1 MTWKYSIAHY
11 WQYGKMLVYF
21 DVYLEHY
28 LLIFIFI
35 SELLSYLI
43 VEPKFSPLAGS
54 SRPGSSLSGQL
65 RRQWWR
71 RDSVWQPPGR
81 QWVIWI
87 RRRQHGVIWGS
98 RGWGWAWT
106 KPLQHIYIDR
116 EGAQLF
122 LTVLHRWRAA
132 DGHGGGEESTDQ
144 LQNQCQL
151 HHWDL

>member
-1 MTWKYSIAHY
+1 
-11 WQYGKMLVYF
+11 MLVYF

-71 RDSVWQPPGR
+71 RDSV
-81 QWVIWI
+81 
-87 RRRQHGVIWGS
+87 
-98 RGWGWAWT
+98 
-106 KPLQHIYIDR
+106 
-116 EGAQLF
+116 
-122 LTVLHRWRAA
+122 
-132 DGHGGGEESTDQ
+132 
-144 LQNQCQL
+144 
-151 HHWDL
+151 